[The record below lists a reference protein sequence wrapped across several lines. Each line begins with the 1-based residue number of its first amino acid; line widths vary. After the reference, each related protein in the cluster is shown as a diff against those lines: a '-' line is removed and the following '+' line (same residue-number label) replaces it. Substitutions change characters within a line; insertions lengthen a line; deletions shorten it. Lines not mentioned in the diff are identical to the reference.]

1 MALIADM
8 LMAAGAFGAAIY
20 CYVLSGRLK
29 KFAALESGM
38 GGAIAV
44 LSVQV
49 DDMTRA
55 LAAAGM
61 AATGSASN
69 LDGLTRRAEQ
79 VAAKLELLVASM
91 HDLPEERGRPRP
103 AGAAP
108 MSAGSMAA
116 APMTPVM
123 APRQRPRVVR
133 SRLGTDD
140 LEAVE

>member
-49 DDMTRA
+49 DDMTKA

-61 AATGSASN
+61 AATGSATN
-69 LDGLTRRAEQ
+69 LDSLTRRAES
-79 VAAKLELLVASM
+79 VAAKLELFVASM
-91 HDLPEERGRPRP
+91 HDLPQDPPRETP
-103 AGAAP
+103 RAEP
-108 MSAGSMAA
+108 TAA
-116 APMTPVM
+116 APR
-123 APRQRPRVVR
+123 ARPRVVR

-140 LEAVE
+140 LEAAE